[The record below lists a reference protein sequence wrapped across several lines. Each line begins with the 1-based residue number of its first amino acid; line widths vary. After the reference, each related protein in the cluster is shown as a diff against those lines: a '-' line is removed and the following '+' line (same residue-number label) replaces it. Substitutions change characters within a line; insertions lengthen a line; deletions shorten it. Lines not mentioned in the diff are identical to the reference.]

1 MLKTATWMTN
11 DFLLL
16 GRSGFRLGSSKL
28 MSSLSTVI
36 NGLRI
41 RLNDD

>member
-11 DFLLL
+11 DFLAWVAPAL
-16 GRSGFRLGSSKL
+16 GLGSSKL
-28 MSSLSTVI
+28 LSTLSI
-36 NGLRI
+36 ANNGLRI